1 MKHIFLIILALTNLE
16 SIASEATTNTQTE
29 IPILIDVRT
38 NAEWSEGHI
47 ETAVHIPLDTILDNI
62 ELAASNKEQT
72 IYLYCGSGRRSGKAE
87 KALQSMGYINAKN
100 IGGIKEASSSL
111 KLQIISD

>member
-1 MKHIFLIILALTNLE
+1 MKHIFLIILALTNFE
-16 SIASEATTNTQTE
+16 YIASEATTNTQTE

-38 NAEWSEGHI
+38 NTEWSEGHI

-87 KALQSMGYINAKN
+87 KALQSTGYINAKN
-100 IGGIKEASSSL
+100 IGGIKEASSAL
-111 KLQIISD
+111 KLQIIRD

>member
-1 MKHIFLIILALTNLE
+1 MKHIFLIILALVNLE
-16 SIASEATTNTQTE
+16 SIASELTTNTQTE
-29 IPILIDVRT
+29 TPILIDVRT
-38 NAEWSEGHI
+38 IAEWNEGHI

-87 KALQSMGYINAKN
+87 KALQGMGYMNAKN
-100 IGGIKEASSSL
+100 IGGIKEASSVL

>member
-16 SIASEATTNTQTE
+16 SIASEPTTKTQTE

-100 IGGIKEASSSL
+100 IGGIKEASSAL

>member
-16 SIASEATTNTQTE
+16 SIASDATTETKAETQ
-29 IPILIDVRT
+29 ILIDVRT
-38 NAEWSEGHI
+38 SAEWSEGRI
-47 ETAVHIPLDTILDNI
+47 ETAVHIPLDTILENI

-100 IGGIKEASSSL
+100 IGGIKEASSAL
-111 KLQIISD
+111 KLQIIRD